1 MIKKLSKNLFFSF
14 LMFLFVLGSSDF
26 SQALEPIKLMRPR
39 LNRKGTL
46 MKALKE
52 RKSTRTFSKRK
63 IPIEVVSD
71 LLWAAFGINRSDTGK
86 RTAPS
91 AMDKREIDIYVAAES
106 GLYLY
111 NPTKNILEPIMTK
124 DIREFVGEQD
134 FTKDAPICLIY
145 VADFEKMK
153 GGTQDKYFYAA
164 ADTGFISQNVYL
176 YCASEGLS
184 TVVVGWVNKSKLA
197 KIMKL
202 GYKQN
207 IILVQPVGYRR

>member
-1 MIKKLSKNLFFSF
+1 MKKIISVTPLVSLICFTLSC
-14 LMFLFVLGSSDF
+14 
-26 SQALEPIKLMRPR
+26 
-39 LNRKGTL
+39 
-46 MKALKE
+46 
-52 RKSTRTFSKRK
+52 
-63 IPIEVVSD
+63 
-71 LLWAAFGINRSDTGK
+71 
-86 RTAPS
+86 
-91 AMDKREIDIYVAAES
+91 
-106 GLYLY
+106 
-111 NPTKNILEPIMTK
+111 
-124 DIREFVGEQD
+124 QD
-134 FTKDAPICLIY
+134 NDS

-164 ADTGFISQNVYL
+164 ADTGFISKNVYL